1 MIKEI
6 ALTIGRHEIMSPIT
20 DEEVTESF
28 FGRVVE
34 EPLNVAEHMK
44 TVRAHLK
51 GVPLDVTIVVYVT
64 GLTPLFQAVFAAWL
78 DRNHTENVIR
88 PIVALH
94 YPLVFA
100 HYDRDAKTY
109 VFRDALTGK
118 AIHQVFFFRTT
129 RWEPTEKPKSS

>member
-1 MIKEI
+1 
-6 ALTIGRHEIMSPIT
+6 MSPIT

-78 DRNHTENVIR
+78 DRNCNV
-88 PIVALH
+88 PATLDLH
-94 YPLVFA
+94 QGRLVFA
-100 HYDRDAKTY
+100 HYDRDAETY
-109 VFRDALTGK
+109 VFRDALTGS
-118 AIHQVFFFRTT
+118 
-129 RWEPTEKPKSS
+129 TEKPKSS